1 MNEDLLDKGI
11 ELPIMEEFYT
21 LQGEGIQTGRAA
33 YFVRLGGCDI
43 ACEWCDTKESW
54 NSNLFPPK
62 NVDDLLL
69 RIMAAKAQSVVVTGG
84 EPLNWNLDYL
94 CQKLKENNIRTFLE
108 TSGSQPLSG
117 LWDWICVS
125 PKKSS
130 PPLDDLLDKADE
142 LKVIVHDQTDFTWAE
157 ENASKVRPDCYLLLQ
172 PEWSQRQQITPVI
185 IDYIKKFPQWRLSL
199 QAHKFLKIP

>member
-33 YFVRLGGCDI
+33 YFVRLGGCDV

-62 NVDDLLL
+62 KVDDMIL
-69 RIMAAKAQSVVVTGG
+69 RVMVTKAQSVVVTGG

-94 CQKLKENNIRTFLE
+94 CQKLKENNILTFLE

-117 LWDWICVS
+117 VWNWICVS
-125 PKKSS
+125 PKKITS
-130 PPLDDLLDKADE
+130 PLQHILDKANE
-142 LKVIVHDQTDFTWAE
+142 LKVIIQNSADFAWAE
-157 ENASKVRPDCYLLLQ
+157 EIASKFKTDCYLLLQ
-172 PEWSQRQQITPVI
+172 PEWSRQQQITPAI

-199 QAHKFLKIP
+199 QVHKFLKIP

>member
-62 NVDDLLL
+62 KVDDLLL

-130 PPLDDLLDKADE
+130 PPLDYLLDKADE
-142 LKVIVHDQTDFTWAE
+142 LKVIVYDQTDFPWAE